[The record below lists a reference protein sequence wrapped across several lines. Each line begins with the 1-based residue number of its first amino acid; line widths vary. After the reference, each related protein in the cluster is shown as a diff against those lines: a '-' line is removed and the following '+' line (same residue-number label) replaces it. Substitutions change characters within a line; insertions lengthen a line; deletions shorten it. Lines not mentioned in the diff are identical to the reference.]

1 MSLVICSNEI
11 PGSSVRTSQYQA
23 PYSFHNHLDQP
34 LKIPANSEVA
44 VQSLKVNKEGSAT
57 LSPATI
63 WYQYF
68 GVPVDTAGDQ
78 EKYTSIPHYVD
89 FGIDGNTE
97 ATTDIA
103 ARDYLAPALNRGV
116 PNPETF
122 GLATATP
129 KRDAQGNDFEGWDM
143 TFQQRT
149 TGKGLDI
156 KPQIWDNK
164 FGTTGTAGGLSFN
177 SAGNTLTPTGGN
189 DDNSTG
195 KNQAI
200 GEDTPLALNEGEFI
214 VDLSGLKD
222 AGGGGIG
229 NTNWAV
235 GLTRCQTEEHYVN
248 DLYNP
253 QTSQM
258 YYPEIECDFVVG
270 GIQDVGT
277 TEGNRW
283 LRAFHLVEDTD
294 GTLYDPEEP
303 LSMRNIDYT
312 DNGSFAADYN
322 WSTDTLQFTKLKYTV
337 KNEDIKVELYSGSS
351 KTWHVLMDTTGANAT
366 KNKRFKP
373 VADTCRNLYP
383 FVFIQGKAGAT
394 QPFITIDKWSGRQI
408 TNFTYA
414 APANDWWAYVN
425 SVNLEHTLGD
435 KVDTRIYNQFDSVGI
450 NTQHDFKGIN
460 ASGTFED
467 YEYILVVKPDTD
479 FYSPSDRA
487 KASVFLGFENQSVV
501 KNTSINASS
510 VVSFLSLTA
519 PQLKSTTN
527 IFVRLNNYNV
537 QSYNAGQSTTSKI
550 IYAAPRFSTGT
561 DQSVGGL
568 FFESPERLYLDLNNP
583 SDMVSNMFDISLVNE
598 DNTLATDLQGKTVV
612 ILHFRQKR

>member
-44 VQSLKVNKEGSAT
+44 VQSLKVNKEGSIT

-68 GVPVDTAGDQ
+68 GVPVGTAGDQ
-78 EKYTSIPHYVD
+78 EKYTSTPHYVD

-97 ATTDIA
+97 VITDIA

-122 GLATATP
+122 GLATAVP
-129 KRDAQGNDFEGWDM
+129 KRDAQGNDFAGWDM
-143 TFQQRT
+143 TFQQRS
-149 TGKGLDI
+149 TGKGLDN
-156 KPQIWDNK
+156 KPQIWENQ

-177 SAGNTLTPTGGN
+177 SASNTLTT
-189 DDNSTG
+189 TG
-195 KNQAI
+195 KTGEARVRNIAM

-214 VDLSGLKD
+214 VDLVGLK
-222 AGGGGIG
+222 AGAS
-229 NTNWAV
+229 NVNWGV
-235 GLTRCQTEEHYVN
+235 GLRRACGASLGECIN
-248 DLYNP
+248 PLYNGAAAETLN
-253 QTSQM
+253 Q
-258 YYPEIECDFVVG
+258 EVECDFIVG
-270 GIQDVGT
+270 AFQKVAKGD
-277 TEGNRW
+277 RW
-283 LRAFHLVEDTD
+283 LRAFHLVEDSDHTA
-294 GTLYDPEEP
+294 YDPEKP
-303 LSMRNIDYT
+303 LSMRNIEYT
-312 DNGSFAADYN
+312 NNGSFAAEYN
-322 WSTDTLQFTKLKYTV
+322 WSQGNLDFTKVKYTV
-337 KNEDIKVELYSGSS
+337 KNEDIKAELYSASTSS
-351 KTWHVLMDTTGANAT
+351 WHVLIDTTGANAT
-366 KNKRFKP
+366 KDKRFKP

-383 FVFIQGKAGAT
+383 YVSIQGQAGAT
-394 QPFITIDKWSGRQI
+394 QAFVTIDKWSGRQI
-408 TNFTYA
+408 TNFKYA
-414 APANDWWAYVN
+414 DPANDWWAYLL
-425 SVNLEHTLGD
+425 SVNLWPSIGKE
-435 KVDTRIYNQFDSVGI
+435 VDTRIYNQFDTGSI
-450 NTQHDFKGIN
+450 NIEHDFKGIN

-467 YEYILVVKPDTD
+467 YEYIMVVKPDTD
-479 FYSPSDRA
+479 FYPPSDRA
-487 KASVFLGFENQSVV
+487 EASVFLGYDNQSVV
-501 KNTSINASS
+501 QKTSINGSS
-510 VVSFLSLTA
+510 VVSFLSLTV
-519 PQLKSTTN
+519 PELKSTTN

-568 FFESPERLYLDLNNP
+568 FFESPERLYIDLNNP

-612 ILHFRQKR
+612 ILHFRQKK